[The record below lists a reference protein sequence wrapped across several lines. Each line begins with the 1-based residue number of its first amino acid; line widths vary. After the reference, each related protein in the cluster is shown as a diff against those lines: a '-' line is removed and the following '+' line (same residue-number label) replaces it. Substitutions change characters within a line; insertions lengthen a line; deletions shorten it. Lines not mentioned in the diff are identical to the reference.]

1 MSGLSQRRLLLL
13 IVAFGIAAG
22 TQVYMIIL
30 GDGDVWAIIAV
41 VCFSVI
47 VLSSGWQLWS
57 QH

>member
-1 MSGLSQRRLLLL
+1 
-13 IVAFGIAAG
+13 
-22 TQVYMIIL
+22 VYMIIL